1 MVEFL
6 FACSPPFIFS
16 ASIMS
21 NRIPYR
27 SSLVAFC
34 NAIKASHNA
43 SKTFRNLKKDL
54 RNSKKQNNVIQVFL
68 FYSRVLKGLSTYFH
82 GITTVQTD
90 I

>member
-6 FACSPPFIFS
+6 FACSPPFIFT

-27 SSLVAFC
+27 SSLEAFC
-34 NAIKASHNA
+34 NAIKVSHNA

-54 RNSKKQNNVIQVFL
+54 RNSKKN
-68 FYSRVLKGLSTYFH
+68 K
-82 GITTVQTD
+82 ITRFRSPRFTLGC
-90 I
+90 